1 MILKSR
7 VNGLMVGRMDVLKR
21 KFGNRSDW
29 KRILERRYAQKYLE
43 SGDFTG
49 NVTLLHTLKVTEP
62 LFVSYGEKK
71 LCIVDDG
78 YMWLQQFPLKEKHS
92 VTTMYDKCGNVLQW
106 YIDICLEN
114 GMENGIPYM
123 DDLYLDIVVLPS
135 GEVIEKDAD
144 ELEQAFFTGVI
155 DKTLYDMAW
164 DEAERLSSQL
174 NDKGIGLM
182 KLSNAHKELLVH
194 DLT

>member
-1 MILKSR
+1 
-7 VNGLMVGRMDVLKR
+7 MDVLKR

>member
-7 VNGLMVGRMDVLKR
+7 VCGLMVGRMDVLKR
-21 KFGNRSDW
+21 KYGNRSDW

-43 SGDFTG
+43 SCDFTG
-49 NVTLLHTLKVTEP
+49 YVTLLHTLKVTQP
-62 LFVSYGEKK
+62 LFDSYGEKK
-71 LCIVDDG
+71 LCIVDEG

-92 VTTMYDKCGNVLQW
+92 VTTMYDKCGNVVQW

-114 GMENGIPYM
+114 GMEDGIPYM

-144 ELEQAFFTGVI
+144 ELERAFLTGVI

-164 DEAERLSSQL
+164 EEAVRLIWQI
-174 NDKGIGLM
+174 DTKKFGLLD
-182 KLSNAHKELLVH
+182 LSKTHKELLSNEIN
-194 DLT
+194 